1 MSHRSSPSA
10 QGPNRRRPSSRGLQR
25 GRLGAEPQVFN
36 YSGLLTSD
44 PIKVL
49 PGSTY
54 ALRFKSSW
62 MGNWTGAFT
71 AVVSL
76 YQYKSLDEIV
86 ASENPTNPMY
96 PFTLSFV
103 PCRNG
108 DAGHCE
114 GQTKL
119 PTLPVWTDLTTNFM
133 TVPDARYIRI
143 RSYVGSWGAGQASWP
158 TGWCAV

>member
-1 MSHRSSPSA
+1 MQP
-10 QGPNRRRPSSRGLQR
+10 
-25 GRLGAEPQVFN
+25 GRLGSEPQVYN
-36 YSGLLTSD
+36 YSGLLTSK
-44 PIKVL
+44 PIRVL

-76 YQYKSLDEIV
+76 YQYTNLDEIV
-86 ASENPTNPMY
+86 EGENPTNPKY
-96 PFTLSFV
+96 PFTLNFV

-108 DAGHCE
+108 DAGHC
-114 GQTKL
+114 GGATKL

-133 TVPDARYIRI
+133 TMPDARYIRI
-143 RSYVGSWGAGQASWP
+143 RSYIGSWGAGQVSWSV
-158 TGWCAV
+158 G